1 MNGSKYFSANNLSSQ
16 RVFNDC
22 VIYINTVLGTV
33 QQNPQNHV
41 EGGSVLD
48 NIDDQ
53 TIIINGTKQERR
65 TASNTSS
72 IVANFFLTIFFL
84 FTMS

>member
-1 MNGSKYFSANNLSSQ
+1 
-16 RVFNDC
+16 
-22 VIYINTVLGTV
+22 VIGTV

-53 TIIINGTKQERR
+53 TIIINGTKQNIKRPQGV
-65 TASNTSS
+65 SP
-72 IVANFFLTIFFL
+72 
-84 FTMS
+84 